1 MSDETV
7 KSRIC
12 PAMGVCHLETGV
24 QAIIPMQIE
33 PEKIVEALEAVL
45 NAVKN
50 NIAEGVG
57 CYQIACMMSNDVGAM
72 LVVSTDTDDG
82 IPESLDA
89 LQVAANAFADG
100 AVNAK
105 AKWEMKNKEVT

>member
-1 MSDETV
+1 MSDEAV

-50 NIAEGVG
+50 NMAEGIG

-72 LVVSTDTDDG
+72 LVASTDTDDG
-82 IPESLDA
+82 MPEVLDA
-89 LQVAANAFADG
+89 LQAAAKAFVEG
-100 AVNAK
+100 AGNAK
-105 AKWEMKNKEVT
+105 NQWEMQNKDVA